1 MSILSSLFHH
11 ENHDNPNEVHNIAE
25 RDTIEFDKV
34 SILTAQAKQRK
45 AAMQKRDVHP
55 DLYYSH
61 QEEILNQKGEIW
73 ETPHTVA
80 SKLEEKEEYPR
91 G

>member
-25 RDTIEFDKV
+25 RDTIEFDKI

-45 AAMQKRDVHP
+45 AAMQQHTVHP

-61 QEEILNQKGEIW
+61 QEEILNRNGEIW

>member
-25 RDTIEFDKV
+25 RDTIEFDKA
-34 SILTAQAKQRK
+34 SILTAQAKQR
-45 AAMQKRDVHP
+45 RDTMAKHAVHP
-55 DLYYSH
+55 SLYYSE
-61 QEEILNQKGEIW
+61 QKEILNPNGEIW